1 MVIVREKR
9 AMIRYWHRSQEGRSM
24 RPVLAVIVFSLLT
37 ACSGGQFSPD
47 MMDESRLPVNKKGN
61 LFFGRELEW

>member
-1 MVIVREKR
+1 
-9 AMIRYWHRSQEGRSM
+9 M

-37 ACSGGQFSPD
+37 ACSGGQFDPN